1 MKDLVLIV
9 CYMGKLPSYF
19 NMFIDSCAWNTRI
32 DFLIVTDNSLTN
44 ENFPPNVLIVNKG
57 IDDIRNLI
65 RSRICVKAKLEKPYK
80 LCDYKPAYG
89 VLFEEY
95 IKQYN
100 YWGHCDIDLIWG
112 DLKNTVLPL
121 LVQNRDRYF
130 KYGHLTLYKNTP
142 EIAEVYKKDY
152 SGLNYNTVFSSNIS
166 CGFDEKDGTWK
177 LAEERGLNIYHD
189 NICFDIKWRKLQKNI
204 EVFNSINYDRQCF
217 IIDNG
222 HIYRYYDDNG
232 KVFKEEK
239 AYIHFQK
246 RKMLPLKLYKDKSY
260 QFLYDRIIELDVNY
274 SIPLC
279 FKRNIDKRLSVWEL
293 IKLNIKNFFQ
303 SIKYKMLIFKK
314 MVGINN

>member
-1 MKDLVLIV
+1 MKDLILIV

-19 NMFIDSCAWNTRI
+19 SMFIDSCAWNSKI
-32 DFLIVTDNSLTN
+32 DFLIVTDNSLDVGS
-44 ENFPPNVLIVNKG
+44 FPQNVLIANKG

-65 RSRICVKAKLEKPYK
+65 KSRIGKNAKLERPYK

-95 IKQYN
+95 INQYN

-112 DLKNTVLPL
+112 NLEQTVLPL
-121 LVQNRDRYF
+121 LAQNRDRYF

-142 EIAEVYKKDY
+142 EIAELYKKDY

-166 CGFDEKDGTWK
+166 CGFDEGGGTWK
-177 LAEERGLNIYHD
+177 LAEEQGFNIYHD
-189 NICFDIKWRKLQKNI
+189 EICFDIKWRKLQNNI
-204 EVFNSINYDRQCF
+204 EVFNFINYDKQCF

-222 HIYRYYDDNG
+222 HVYRYYEDAC
-232 KVFKEEK
+232 KIFKEEK
-239 AYIHFQK
+239 TYIHFQK
-246 RKMLPLKLYKDKSY
+246 RRMAPSKLYIDRSY
-260 QFLYDRIIELDVNY
+260 QFLYDRISELDVNY

-279 FKRNIDKRLSVWEL
+279 FKRNIDKRLKFGEL
-293 IKLNIKNFFQ
+293 IKFNMKNFFQ

-314 MVGINN
+314 TLGIIK